1 MIKLE
6 ILDMKWTL
14 VRSELLNHHLAF
26 AGHRVGSVAK
36 LLVKLVGHTVRVRLR
51 GLFILVT

>member
-26 AGHRVGSVAK
+26 AGHRVDSVAK